1 MVKGRMTSKS
11 STSAPPKAKELKKS
25 VERLQALMDEIPTGV
40 MNVDIKGKITYVN
53 KTILQATGYSREE
66 LIGKNGLRLGLIP
79 PETLKLLGKRMKEKL
94 MGKPPSPLEI
104 QFKRKDGE
112 WMWIEIS
119 GRALWEHGVPVGVQ
133 IVGRDITDRKQAEEK
148 LKSSEERLKILF
160 EFAPDAYYLNDLK
173 GNFIDGNKAAE
184 EITGYKRDELIGK
197 SFLKLKLLPPR
208 QIPKAAALL
217 AKNALGQPTGPD
229 EFTLIRKD
237 GTQVPVETRTFPVK
251 IEGKTSVLGI
261 ARDITERKQAE
272 DTLRQ
277 SEEKYKTL
285 FESKLEGV
293 VVMDETMKLLLANK
307 AAAEMFGFDSVE
319 ELLEVNL
326 FDYIPPEERARVL
339 KIITK
344 DMFENNLQ
352 QVNEFRLMNK
362 SGKEIWISAVGT
374 LTEYQGKVAGLI
386 SFRDITERKRMEKE
400 LREAQEQLV
409 RSEKLAAIGQ
419 LAGGVGHE
427 LRNPL
432 AAIKNAVYYVKGKV
446 AESELAQEK
455 PRLMEFLN
463 IMDEEINSS
472 NKIISDLLGFSRV
485 GKPSVSPTGIEKI
498 IEDTLPRITIPE
510 NIELTKKL
518 DGELPEVEIDPDQIQ
533 QVLANIITN
542 AVQAMPEG
550 GKLTIV
556 AREKD
561 KFVEVEVADTGCGI
575 PQESVNKIFDPLFT
589 TRAKGIGLGLA
600 VCKSII
606 DRHEGNIT
614 VKSKVGK
621 GTTISIKLSLESE

>member
-1 MVKGRMTSKS
+1 MAKERVTSKS
-11 STSAPPKAKELKKS
+11 STSTPPGAKELKKS
-25 VERLQALMDEIPTGV
+25 VERLQALMEEIPTGV
-40 MNVDIKGKITYVN
+40 INVDAKGKITYVN

-66 LIGKNGLRLGLIP
+66 LVGKNAFRLGLIP
-79 PETLKLLGKRMKEKL
+79 PETLKLLGKRLKDKL

-133 IVGRDITDRKQAEEK
+133 IVGRDITDRRQAEEK

-173 GNFIDGNKAAE
+173 GNFIDGNRAAE

-217 AKNALGQPTGPD
+217 AKNALGQATGPD
-229 EFTLIRKD
+229 EFTLNRKD
-237 GTQVPVETRTFPVK
+237 GTQVPVETRTFPIK

-272 DTLRQ
+272 EALRKSEERYHHLFDDLTDAAFLADVETGLIVETNQQGAVMLGRSHDEIIGMHQ
-277 SEEKYKTL
+277 SEL
-285 FESKLEGV
+285 HPP
-293 VVMDETMKLLLANK
+293 DQANEYRQK
-307 AAAEMFGFDSVE
+307 FATHIQKGHPADYDG
-319 ELLEVNL
+319 EV
-326 FDYIPPEERARVL
+326 IQ
-339 KIITK
+339 K
-344 DMFENNLQ
+344 DGTI
-352 QVNEFRLMNK
+352 VPVT
-362 SGKEIWISAVGT
+362 ISAST
-374 LTEYQGKVAGLI
+374 LTIHGHRFILGL
-386 SFRDITERKRMEKE
+386 FRDITERKRMEKE

-533 QVLANIITN
+533 QVLVNIITN

-621 GTTISIKLSLESE
+621 GTTISIKLPLESE

>member
-66 LIGKNGLRLGLIP
+66 LIGKNGLRLGLFP
-79 PETLKLLGKRMKEKL
+79 PETLKLLGKRMKGKL

-119 GRALWEHGVPVGVQ
+119 GRTLWEHGVPVGVQ
-133 IVGRDITDRKQAEEK
+133 IVGRDSTDRKQAEEK

-237 GTQVPVETRTFPVK
+237 GTQVLVETRTFPVK